1 MPFEILDIVYWATIV
16 VFLAVATVFAIA
28 SLRRPR
34 AAIVIVS
41 GAFLAA
47 ALALAALPF
56 DPLPLPVAVGVA
68 GLSLVIAVVG
78 GGPAATVVLEAAT
91 RGTVTQG
98 THGGILLAR
107 SDRRITDTPY
117 VAPAKTEEV
126 MRGGLVIGVLERLA
140 IAASLMAGFPGAFA
154 VVVAVKGVGR
164 FTELAESE
172 SRERFIIG
180 TLTSIIWATASA
192 GVWLLAV
199 A

>member
-1 MPFEILDIVYWATIV
+1 MPFEILDTVYWATIV

-28 SLRRPR
+28 SIRRPR

-56 DPLPLPVAVGVA
+56 DPLPLPVTVGVA